1 MSSLVKY
8 PNPLIPGFNPD
19 PSIVKVG
26 DDYYLATSTFEYL
39 PGIPVYHSKDLIHWE
54 LIGHVATR
62 TEQVGPN
69 APTNLGI
76 WAPTIRYRDGN
87 FYVVVT
93 DAMGRGTLIFTATNP
108 AGPWSDGIV
117 TDIQGI
123 DPDLAWDEN
132 GTPYMTFSG
141 LILDGEEIG
150 THLGI
155 QQARIDLETG
165 KLLEEVRSI
174 WSGVGGMFPEAP
186 HLYKIGEYW
195 YLMIAEGGTERG
207 HAVSVARATHI
218 EGPFE
223 AAPHTP
229 ILTARGTIRPVQ
241 NTGHADL
248 FQTPD
253 GGWAMVLLGVRTRGM
268 TRQFSSLGRE
278 TFISEITWKDGWP
291 HAEPVHLNDILEPP
305 VFHDD
310 FTSEELNLEWISLRQ
325 LPTDVAK
332 RDIDGVVLTANGQ
345 GLGDINPAW
354 IGRRQRRL
362 DGIVYADMTVNGA
375 GGISLRYD
383 EVAHYDLELRD
394 GQLLARFNVSS
405 IVHEVVAVGF
415 DATAA
420 SQASGSIRLY
430 MEFKPAGQAFTPEGQ
445 SSDFIGLGWVDL
457 DGVRHEVASFDGR
470 FLSNEVT
477 TSFTGRVV
485 GVYCV
490 AGQVRLH
497 EYQEVAR

>member
-1 MSSLVKY
+1 MQY

-19 PSIVKVG
+19 PSIVRVG

-39 PGIPVYHSKDLIHWE
+39 PGVPIYHSRDLVSWT

-62 TEQVGPN
+62 LGQFAPN
-69 APTNLGI
+69 IPTNLGA
-76 WAPTIRYRDGN
+76 WAPTIRYRDGV
-87 FYVVVT
+87 FYVVIT
-93 DAMGRGTLIFTATNP
+93 DAGGRGTLIFSATNP

-117 TDIQGI
+117 TSLEGI
-123 DPDLAWDEN
+123 DPDLAWDEQ
-132 GTPYMTFSG
+132 GRAYITFSG
-141 LILDGEEIG
+141 LILSGEELG
-150 THLGI
+150 KHLGI
-155 QQARIDLETG
+155 LQARVNLETG
-165 KLLEEVRSI
+165 EVLETPRSV

-186 HLYKIGEYW
+186 HMYKIGDYW

-207 HAVSVARATHI
+207 HAVSVARGTSI

-223 AAPHTP
+223 PAPHTP
-229 ILTARGTIRPVQ
+229 ILTARGTSRPVQ

-278 TFISEITWKDGWP
+278 SFISKITWQNDWP
-291 HAEPVHLNDILEPP
+291 FAEEVHLNDVNPAP

-310 FTSEELNLEWISLRQ
+310 FSSEQLNLEWISPRQ
-325 LPTDVAK
+325 LPTDVAT
-332 RDIDGVVLTANGQ
+332 RVSDGLLIKGNGQ
-345 GLGDINPAW
+345 GLGDLCPAW

-362 DGIVYADMTVNGA
+362 EGVVYADLTVNGI
-375 GGISLRYD
+375 GGLSLRYD
-383 EVAHYDLELRD
+383 EAAHYDIEIDNGKLT
-394 GQLLARFNVSS
+394 ARFAVSS
-405 IVHEVVAVGF
+405 VVHEVPAHGF
-415 DATAA
+415 DLAAA
-420 SQASGSIRLY
+420 SQASGSVRLF
-430 MEFKPAGQAFTPEGQ
+430 MEFKTPTSVFSIEGQ
-445 SSDFIGLGWVDL
+445 SSDFIDFGWVDL
-457 DGVRHEVASFDGR
+457 DGAKHVVATFDGR

-490 AGQVRLH
+490 AGDVRLH
-497 EYQEVAR
+497 EYQEVAK

>member
-1 MSSLVKY
+1 VKY

-19 PSIVKVG
+19 PSIVRVG
-26 DDYYLATSTFEYL
+26 DDYYLATSTFEYW
-39 PGIPVYHSKDLIHWE
+39 PGIPVYHSKDLIDWT
-54 LIGHVATR
+54 LIGHVADR
-62 TEQVGPN
+62 VGQLAPN
-69 APTNLGI
+69 VPTNLGV
-76 WAPTIRYRDGN
+76 WAPTIRHRDGV
-87 FYVVVT
+87 FYVVVS

-108 AGPWSDGIV
+108 AGPWSDGTV
-117 TDIQGI
+117 TNMEGI

-132 GTPYMTFSG
+132 GTAYMTFSG
-141 LILDGEEIG
+141 LILSGEAMG

-155 QQARIDLETG
+155 QQARIDIATG
-165 KLLEEVRSI
+165 QLLEEPRSI

-186 HLYKIGEYW
+186 HMYQIGEYW

-207 HAVSVARATHI
+207 HAVSVARGRSI

-229 ILTARGTIRPVQ
+229 ILTARGTSRPVQ

-248 FQTPD
+248 FETPD

-291 HAEPVHLNDILEPP
+291 FAEEVHLNDLVAPP

-310 FTSEELNLEWISLRQ
+310 FSSPELNLEWVSLRQ
-325 LPTDVAK
+325 LPTDVVERAS
-332 RDIDGVVLTANGQ
+332 DGVVLTGNGQ
-345 GLGDINPAW
+345 GLGDMTPAW

-362 DGIVYADMTVNGA
+362 EGIVYADVTVTGV
-375 GGISLRYD
+375 GGLTLRYD
-383 EVAHYDLELRD
+383 EAAHYDIEIRD
-394 GQLLARFNVSS
+394 GELLARFNVST
-405 IVHEVVAVGF
+405 IVHEVPAVDF
-415 DATAA
+415 SLTAA
-420 SQASGSIRLY
+420 SQASGSVRLFIEY
-430 MEFKPAGQAFTPEGQ
+430 KPAGQAFTIEGQ
-445 SSDFIGLGWVDL
+445 SSDFIDLGWVDL
-457 DGVRHEVASFDGR
+457 DGIKHVVATFDGR

-485 GVYCV
+485 GVYSV
-490 AGQVRLH
+490 TGQVRLH

>member
-1 MSSLVKY
+1 MKY

-19 PSIVKVG
+19 PSIVRVG

-39 PGIPVYHSKDLIHWE
+39 PGIPVYHSKDLIDWA

-62 TEQVGPN
+62 TGQLAPN
-69 APTNLGI
+69 APTNLGA
-76 WAPTIRYRDGN
+76 WAPTIRFRDGV

-108 AGPWSDGIV
+108 AGPWSDGTV
-117 TDIQGI
+117 TNVQGI

-132 GTPYMTFSG
+132 GTPYFTFSG
-141 LILDGEEIG
+141 LILDGEEMG
-150 THLGI
+150 KHLGI
-155 QQARIDLETG
+155 QQARIDLATG
-165 KLLEEVRSI
+165 QLLEEPRSV

-186 HLYKIGEYW
+186 HMYKVGDFW

-207 HAVSVARATHI
+207 HSVSIARGASI

-229 ILTARGTIRPVQ
+229 ILSARGTSRPIQ
-241 NTGHADL
+241 NTGHADM

-278 TFISEITWKDGWP
+278 TFISELTWQDGWP
-291 HAEPVHLNDILEPP
+291 HAEPVQPNDIVAPP

-310 FTSEELNLEWISLRQ
+310 FSSEQLNLEWVALRQ
-325 LPTDVAK
+325 LPTDIVERAA
-332 RDIDGVVLTANGQ
+332 DGVVLTGNGQ
-345 GLGDINPAW
+345 GLDDLTPAW

-362 DGIVYADMTVNGA
+362 EGIVYADLTVSGV

-383 EVAHYDLELRD
+383 EAAHYDLELCD
-394 GQLLARFNVSS
+394 GALLARFNVSS
-405 IVHEVVAVGF
+405 VKHEVSAVGF
-415 DATAA
+415 TLGSA
-420 SQASGSIRLY
+420 SQASGSIRLF
-430 MEFKPAGQAFTPEGQ
+430 MEFKPAGQAFSIEGQ
-445 SSDFIGLGWVDL
+445 SSDFIDLGWIDL
-457 DGVRHEVASFDGR
+457 DGVKHVVASFDGR

-490 AGQVRLH
+490 TGQVRLH

>member
-1 MSSLVKY
+1 MKY

-19 PSIVKVG
+19 PSIVRVG

-39 PGIPVYHSKDLIHWE
+39 PGIPVYHSKDLINWT

-62 TEQVGPN
+62 TNQVGSN

-76 WAPTIRYRDGN
+76 WAPTIRFRDGI
-87 FYVVVT
+87 FYVVVS

-108 AGPWSDGIV
+108 AGPWSDGVV
-117 TDIQGI
+117 TGIQGI

-132 GTPYMTFSG
+132 GIPYMTFSG

-165 KLLEEVRSI
+165 ELLEEVRSI

-186 HLYKIGEYW
+186 HLYRIGDFW

-207 HAVSVARATHI
+207 HAVSVARSTNI

-229 ILTARGTIRPVQ
+229 ILTARGTSRPVQ

-291 HAEPVHLNDILEPP
+291 FAEPVHLNDILEPP
-305 VFHDD
+305 VFRDD
-310 FTSEELNLEWISLRQ
+310 FSSEQLSLEWISLRQ

-332 RDIDGVVLTANGQ
+332 LVEGGVVLTGNGQ
-345 GLGDINPAW
+345 GLADLTPAW

-362 DGIVYADMTVNGA
+362 EGIVYADVAVSGV
-375 GGISLRYD
+375 GGITLRYD
-383 EVAHYDLELRD
+383 EAAHYDLELRD
-394 GQLLARFNVSS
+394 GQLVARFNVSS
-405 IVHEVVAVGF
+405 IVHEVVAAGF
-415 DATAA
+415 DVDSAR
-420 SQASGSIRLY
+420 QLSGFVRLF
-430 MEFKPAGQAFTPEGQ
+430 MEFKPAGQAFSVEGQ
-445 SSDFIGLGWVDL
+445 SSDFISLGWVDPN
-457 DGVRHEVASFDGR
+457 GQKHEVANFDGR
-470 FLSNEVT
+470 FLSNEAT
-477 TSFTGRVV
+477 ASFTGRVV

-490 AGQVRLH
+490 TGQVKLH
-497 EYQEVAR
+497 EYQEIAV

>member
-1 MSSLVKY
+1 MQY

-19 PSIVKVG
+19 PSIVRVG

-39 PGIPVYHSKDLIHWE
+39 PGVPIYHSKDIVNWT

-62 TEQVGPN
+62 MGQFAPN
-69 APTNLGI
+69 IPTNLGA
-76 WAPTIRYRDGN
+76 WAPTIRHHKGV
-87 FYVVVT
+87 FYVVIT
-93 DAMGRGTLIFTATNP
+93 DAGGRGTLIFTAENP

-117 TDIQGI
+117 TKIEGI

-132 GTPYMTFSG
+132 DRPYITFSG
-141 LILDGEEIG
+141 LILTGEEIG

-155 QQARIDLETG
+155 LQARVDLATG
-165 KLLEEVRSI
+165 ALLEEPRSV

-186 HLYKIGEYW
+186 HMYKIGDYW

-207 HAVSVARATHI
+207 HAVSVARGTSI

-223 AAPHTP
+223 PAPHTP
-229 ILTARGTIRPVQ
+229 ILTARGTSRPVQ

-253 GGWAMVLLGVRTRGM
+253 GEWAMVLLGVRTRGM

-278 TFISEITWKDGWP
+278 TFISKITWQDGWP
-291 HAEPVHLNDILEPP
+291 FADEVHLNDLLPAPE
-305 VFHDD
+305 FHDD
-310 FTSEELNLEWISLRQ
+310 FSSDSLNLEWISLRQ
-325 LPTDVAK
+325 LPS
-332 RDIDGVVLTANGQ
+332 DIAVKSTDGVVLTGNGQ
-345 GLGDINPAW
+345 GLADLAPTW

-362 DGIVYADMTVNGA
+362 DGVVYADLTVDGI

-383 EVAHYDLELRD
+383 EAAHYDLELKN
-394 GQLLARFNVSS
+394 GNLTARFAVSS
-405 IVHEVVAVGF
+405 VVHEVPATGF
-415 DATAA
+415 DLSAA
-420 SQASGSIRLY
+420 SQASGSVRLF
-430 MEFKPAGQAFTPEGQ
+430 MEYKPTAVVFGIAGQ
-445 SSDFIGLGWVDL
+445 SSDFIDFGWVDL
-457 DGVRHEVASFDGR
+457 DGIKHVVATFDGR

-490 AGQVRLH
+490 TGTVRLH
-497 EYQEVAR
+497 EFEEVAS

>member
-1 MSSLVKY
+1 MKY

-19 PSIVKVG
+19 PSIVRVG
-26 DDYYLATSTFEYL
+26 DDYYLATSTFEYW
-39 PGIPVYHSKDLIHWE
+39 PGIPVYHSKDLIDWT
-54 LIGHVATR
+54 LIGHVADR
-62 TEQVGPN
+62 HGQLAPN
-69 APTNLGI
+69 APTNLGV
-76 WAPTIRYRDGN
+76 WAPTIRFRDGL
-87 FYVVVT
+87 FYVVVS

-117 TDIQGI
+117 TNMEGI
-123 DPDLAWDEN
+123 DPDLAWDDN
-132 GTPYMTFSG
+132 AVPYLTFSG
-141 LILDGEEIG
+141 LILSGDEIG
-150 THLGI
+150 KHLGI
-155 QQARIDLETG
+155 LQARIDLTTG
-165 KLLEEVRSI
+165 QLLEEPRSV

-186 HLYKIGEYW
+186 HLYKVGEYW

-207 HAVSVARATHI
+207 HAVSVARGTNI

-229 ILTARGTIRPVQ
+229 ILTARGTSRPVQ

-291 HAEPVHLNDILEPP
+291 FAEAVHLNDIVEPP

-310 FTSEELNLEWISLRQ
+310 FSSSELNLEWVSLRQ

-332 RDIDGVVLTANGQ
+332 RENDGLVITGNGQ
-345 GLGDINPAW
+345 GLGDLTPAW

-362 DGIVYADMTVNGA
+362 DGIVYADITVSGV
-375 GGISLRYD
+375 GGITLRYD
-383 EVAHYDLELRD
+383 EAAHYDLELRD
-394 GQLLARFNVSS
+394 GKLIARFNVSS
-405 IVHEVVAVGF
+405 VTHEVEAVGF
-415 DATAA
+415 YSGA
-420 SQASGSIRLY
+420 SSQGSGSVRLY
-430 MEFKPAGQAFTPEGQ
+430 LEYKPAGQAFSIEGQ

-457 DGVRHEVASFDGR
+457 DGVKREVASFDGR

-490 AGQVRLH
+490 TGQVRLH